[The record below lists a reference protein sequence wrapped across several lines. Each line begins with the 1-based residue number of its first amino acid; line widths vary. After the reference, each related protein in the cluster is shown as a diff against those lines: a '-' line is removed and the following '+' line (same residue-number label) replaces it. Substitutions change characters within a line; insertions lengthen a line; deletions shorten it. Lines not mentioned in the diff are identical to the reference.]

1 MGEARLET
9 SSEAN
14 LGALGRLK
22 EEYTPLYKELRHSLN
37 LIRKS
42 PLTFLGF
49 IIFIGF
55 IITAILAPYIA
66 PFDPYQMYLDQALQP
81 PTWSHLFGTDDLG
94 RDVLSRV
101 LWGTRIS
108 TRVGVTVVGISLII
122 GTILGALAGYAGGLV
137 DEAIMRLTDLF
148 LAFPTMILALALA
161 AALGPGLDNAMIA
174 MSITWW
180 PWYARLV
187 RGQVLSLRESGFV
200 EAARGVGAG
209 GLRILFRHILPN
221 SFGPVI
227 VNASMDFGW
236 TILTAAALGFLGIG
250 AQPPQPEWGLMIN
263 IGRTYFMD
271 KPWMAMFPGL
281 AIFVV
286 VLATNL
292 IGDGLGEIL
301 NPRLRRR

>member
-1 MGEARLET
+1 M
-9 SSEAN
+9 
-14 LGALGRLK
+14 K
-22 EEYTPLYKELRHSLN
+22 EEYAPFYKEVRHSLH
-37 LIRKS
+37 LVRRS

-49 IIFIGF
+49 IIFTGF
-55 IITAILAPYIA
+55 IVTAVAAPYLAPY
-66 PFDPYQMYLDQALQP
+66 DPYQMNLDQAFQP
-81 PTWSHLFGTDDLG
+81 PTADHLFGTDELG

-101 LWGTRIS
+101 IWGSRIS
-108 TRVGVTVVGISLII
+108 TLVGLTVVSISLLI
-122 GTILGALAGYAGGLV
+122 GTILGAIAGYIGGLT
-137 DEAIMRLTDLF
+137 DEVIMRFTDLV
-148 LAFPTMILALALA
+148 LAFPSMILALALA

-187 RGQVLSLRESGFV
+187 RGQVLSLREAGFV
-200 EAARGVGAG
+200 EAAKCVGARGV
-209 GLRILFRHILPN
+209 RILFRHILPN

-286 VLATNL
+286 VLASNL

>member
-1 MGEARLET
+1 M
-9 SSEAN
+9 
-14 LGALGRLK
+14 K
-22 EEYTPLYKELRHSLN
+22 EEYAPFYKEVRHSLH
-37 LIRKS
+37 LVRRS

-49 IIFIGF
+49 IIFTGF
-55 IITAILAPYIA
+55 IVTAVTAPYLAPY
-66 PFDPYQMYLDQALQP
+66 DPYQMNLDQAFQP
-81 PTWSHLFGTDDLG
+81 PTADHLFGTDELG

-101 LWGTRIS
+101 IWGSRIS
-108 TRVGVTVVGISLII
+108 TLVGLTVVSISLLI
-122 GTILGALAGYAGGLV
+122 GTILGAIAGYIGGLT
-137 DEAIMRLTDLF
+137 DEVIMRFTDLV
-148 LAFPTMILALALA
+148 LAFPSMILALALA

-187 RGQVLSLRESGFV
+187 RGQVLSLREAGFV
-200 EAARGVGAG
+200 EAAKCVGARGV
-209 GLRILFRHILPN
+209 RILFRHILPN

-286 VLATNL
+286 VLASNL